1 MFQKALDLGGPESLM
16 EMARKYQYK
25 YADLEVPSDDD
36 FRDDVYEAYLDAFVR
51 MRTMPEEQL
60 GKVIT
65 EIYTLLKANERPTDP
80 LATYRLDSIQET
92 ISHMH
97 MMCLMRVLV
106 LEVAPQTDLGT
117 EFSRE
122 YHAAK
127 AHR

>member
-1 MFQKALDLGGPESLM
+1 
-16 EMARKYQYK
+16 
-25 YADLEVPSDDD
+25 
-36 FRDDVYEAYLDAFVR
+36 
-51 MRTMPEEQL
+51 MPEEQL

-80 LATYRLDSIQET
+80 LATYFRLDSIQET

-97 MMCLMRVLV
+97 MMCLMKVLV
-106 LEVAPQTDLGT
+106 LEVAPQTDMGT